1 MLAAAALAISPSL
14 SQTSVHL
21 FVFFHGSPD
30 SPSLDAAG
38 RSHEHHELRVA
49 DLHPFHPSSSPLHRR
64 SATAVRSRAP
74 PLPLHRFVV
83 PAARRRGLTP
93 PRAPL
98 AKTHTISGSSSPIS
112 HHSAVPAWTSCASA
126 ASSDSG
132 SHVCPPPLALREG
145 GVSGGCGGPV
155 RDGVRAGGGTRL
167 LATPSARRGL
177 APRPCHRDGIHVLR
191 PWALLATAS
200 APAAGRVCSRL
211 HPRAPPQRR
220 RPGCFA
226 RCLATTCAPCF
237 SRAEATSLV
246 PALEAAPFFP
256 TGATFCLRQ
265 RRPVRGRD
273 GVTDLTDRVLH
284 SGNVGAF

>member
-83 PAARRRGLTP
+83 PAARRRGLMP

-132 SHVCPPPLALREG
+132 SHVCPPPLVSTQPRSPHPPLSIPQLDRAPRSLEHRRALWPRP
-145 GVSGGCGGPV
+145 PV
-155 RDGVRAGGGTRL
+155 RHG
-167 LATPSARRGL
+167 
-177 APRPCHRDGIHVLR
+177 
-191 PWALLATAS
+191 
-200 APAAGRVCSRL
+200 
-211 HPRAPPQRR
+211 
-220 RPGCFA
+220 
-226 RCLATTCAPCF
+226 
-237 SRAEATSLV
+237 
-246 PALEAAPFFP
+246 
-256 TGATFCLRQ
+256 
-265 RRPVRGRD
+265 
-273 GVTDLTDRVLH
+273 
-284 SGNVGAF
+284 